1 MADMVP
7 DKIEPA
13 KGVRGAPDD
22 AAGKIVLAQIADE
35 AERPSARGGDL
46 AYDRVDPSLIDVH
59 HPDRGTLAG
68 EAERSG
74 PSHPGGRRRDDTDL
88 PVETHGLL
96 LPLGQA
102 ARSLPS

>member
-13 KGVRGAPDD
+13 KGVGGAPHD
-22 AAGKIVLAQIADE
+22 AAGEIVLAQIADE

-46 AYDRVDPSLIDVH
+46 ADDCVDPSLIDIH

-68 EAERSG
+68 EAERAG
-74 PSHPGGRRRDDTDL
+74 PPHPGGRRRDDADL
-88 PVETHGLL
+88 TVEPHDFL